1 MTAPF
6 TSALWTSSAI
16 AAAVGGEASADFEV
30 GGVAFDSR
38 EIGPGDLFFAL
49 KGEQSDGHLY
59 VDDIYTA
66 GGAGAVVSQPVDG
79 PHILVSD
86 TTKALNDL
94 AIASRARTDAK
105 IIGVTGSVG
114 KTGTKEALFA
124 ALNRASMGKS
134 HRSVKSYNNHVGVP
148 LSLSRMPA
156 GCQYGVF
163 EMGMNHAGEL
173 AQLTRLVRPHVAIIT
188 AIAPAH
194 IGHFSS
200 VEAIADAKA
209 EIFQGLTQDGT
220 AVIPH
225 DSDHYQRLR
234 KAALRYT
241 KKVVTFGFDV
251 EADVRAIDVVPAQ
264 GGGSLVTAS
273 FRDDGEGD
281 RSLCF
286 TVAEPGKHW
295 VSNAL
300 AILAAVRAVGG
311 DLAAAGL
318 ALAELQGLDGRG
330 RRHQIDLKQGDANTG
345 RALLIDESYN
355 ANPVSMKAT
364 LGQLTQEICGGKK
377 IVILGAMGELGDQA
391 QAYHEALADDIVAS
405 GARTIIL
412 VGDEMAYTSAKLAE
426 IVSEKLDHTPEIS
439 HVAGS
444 SEALTAVAREIGDE
458 DVLLIKGSN
467 YLGLSKVVS
476 ALVGGEF

>member
-1 MTAPF
+1 MTAQGK
-6 TSALWTSSAI
+6 ALWTSSAI
-16 AAAVGGEASADFEV
+16 AEAVKGQASADFEV
-30 GGVAFDSR
+30 SGVAFDSR

-59 VDDIYTA
+59 VDDIYAA

-94 AIASRARTDAK
+94 AVASRARGDAK

-156 GCQYGVF
+156 GCQYGIF

-173 AQLTRLVRPHVAIIT
+173 AQLTRLVRPDVAIIT

-194 IGHFSS
+194 IGHFPS

-209 EIFQGLTQDGT
+209 EIFQGLTHEGT
-220 AVIPH
+220 AIIPF
-225 DSDHYQRLR
+225 DSPYYERLR
-234 KAALRYT
+234 KAASRCT
-241 KKVVTFGFDV
+241 KNIVTFGFD
-251 EADVRAIDVVPAQ
+251 EQADVRAVDIVPAQ
-264 GGGSLVTAS
+264 GGGSLVTAHL
-273 FRDDGEGD
+273 RDDGEGD

-300 AILAAVRAVGG
+300 AIMAAVRAVGG

-318 ALAELQGLDGRG
+318 ALADLQGLDGRG
-330 RRHQIDLKQGDANTG
+330 RRHQIDLKNGGQAT
-345 RALLIDESYN
+345 LVDESYN

-364 LGQLTQEICGGKK
+364 LGQLANENCDGKK
-377 IVILGAMGELGDQA
+377 IVLLGAMGELGDKA
-391 QAYHEALADDIVAS
+391 QHYHEALADDIIAS
-405 GARTIIL
+405 GARTIVL
-412 VGDEMAYTSAKLAE
+412 VGDEMAYTSTRLAKIIA
-426 IVSEKLDHTPEIS
+426 EKLDHTPKIS

-444 SEALTAVAREIGDE
+444 SEALAEVAGEISDE
-458 DVLLIKGSN
+458 DILLIKGSN
-467 YLGLSKVVS
+467 YLGLAKVVS
-476 ALVGGEF
+476 ALVGGEY

>member
-1 MTAPF
+1 MTD
-6 TSALWTSSAI
+6 LWTSSAI
-16 AAAVGGEASADFEV
+16 AQAVQGKASEDFNTD
-30 GGVAFDSR
+30 GVAFDSR

-59 VDDIYTA
+59 VDNIYAA

-79 PHILVSD
+79 PHVLVSD
-86 TTKALNDL
+86 TTEALNQL
-94 AIASRARTDAK
+94 AIASRARCDAK

-124 ALNRASMGKS
+124 ALNRSSMGKA

-156 GCQYGVF
+156 DCQYGIF

-173 AQLTRLVRPHVAIIT
+173 AQLTRLVRPDVAIVT

-194 IGHFSS
+194 IGHFSG

-209 EIFQGLTQDGT
+209 EIFQGLTHEGT
-220 AVIPH
+220 AIIPY
-225 DSDHYQRLR
+225 DSPHFERLR
-234 KAALRYT
+234 KAALRST
-241 KKVVTFGFDV
+241 KKIVTFGFD
-251 EADVRAIDVVPAQ
+251 EQADVRAIDIVPAQ

-273 FRDDGEGD
+273 LGD

-300 AILAAVRAVGG
+300 AILAAVHAVGG

-318 ALAELQGLDGRG
+318 ALADLQGLDGRG
-330 RRHQIDLKQGDANTG
+330 RRHQIELNDGGQ
-345 RALLIDESYN
+345 ALLIDESYN

-364 LGQLTQEICGGKK
+364 LNQLESETCSGKK
-377 IVILGAMGELGDQA
+377 VVLLGAMGELGDKA
-391 QAYHEALADDIVAS
+391 QAYHETLADDIIAS

-412 VGDEMAYTSAKLAE
+412 VGDEMAYTSAKLTE
-426 IVSEKLDHTPEIS
+426 LVSEKLDHTPEIS

-444 SEALTAVAREIGDE
+444 AEALAAVVGGIGDA
-458 DVLLIKGSN
+458 DILLIKGSN
-467 YLGLSKVVS
+467 YLGLAKVVS
-476 ALVGGEF
+476 ALVRGEY

>member
-1 MTAPF
+1 MTG
-6 TSALWTSSAI
+6 LWTSTALAQAVQGI
-16 AAAVGGEASADFEV
+16 ASGDFDV
-30 GGVAFDSR
+30 NGVAFDSR

-59 VDDIYTA
+59 VDNIYAA
-66 GGAGAVVSQPVDG
+66 GGMGAVVSQPVDG
-79 PHILVSD
+79 PHILVPD
-86 TTKALNDL
+86 TTEALNQL
-94 AIASRARTDAK
+94 AIASRARCDAK

-124 ALNRASMGKS
+124 ALNRSSMGKA

-156 GCQYGVF
+156 DSQYGIF

-173 AQLTRLVRPHVAIIT
+173 AQLTRLVRPDVAIIT

-194 IGHFSS
+194 IGHFSG

-209 EIFQGLTQDGT
+209 EIFQGLTHEGT
-220 AVIPH
+220 AIIPY
-225 DSDHYQRLR
+225 DSPHYDRLR
-234 KAALRYT
+234 KAALRST
-241 KKVVTFGFDV
+241 KKVVTFGFD
-251 EADVRAIDVVPAQ
+251 ERADVRAIDIVPAQ
-264 GGGSLVTAS
+264 GGGSLVTAR
-273 FRDDGEGD
+273 FRDDSEGD

-318 ALAELQGLDGRG
+318 ALAELKGLDGRG
-330 RRHQIDLKQGDANTG
+330 RRHQIDLKDGG

-364 LGQLTQEICGGKK
+364 LGQLANENCGGKK
-377 IVILGAMGELGDQA
+377 IALLGAMGELGDKA
-391 QAYHEALADDIVAS
+391 QVYHESLAGDIIAS
-405 GARTIIL
+405 GAQRVIL
-412 VGDEMAYTSAKLAE
+412 VGDEMAYTTAKLAAL
-426 IVSEKLDHTPEIS
+426 VSEKLDHAPEIS

-444 SEALTAVAREIGDE
+444 LEALAEVAERIGDA
-458 DVLLIKGSN
+458 DILLIKGSN
-467 YLGLSKVVS
+467 YLGLAKVVT
-476 ALVGGEF
+476 ALVRGEY

>member
-1 MTAPF
+1 M
-6 TSALWTSSAI
+6 SALWTSSDI
-16 AAAVGGEASADFEV
+16 ASAVKGKASADFEV

-38 EIGPGDLFFAL
+38 EIGSGDLFFAL

-59 VDDIYTA
+59 VDNIYAA
-66 GGAGAVVSQPVDG
+66 GGAGAVVSQPVEG

-86 TTKALNDL
+86 TTKALDQL
-94 AIASRARTDAK
+94 AIASRARSDAK

-124 ALNRASMGKS
+124 ALNRASMGRS

-156 GCQYGVF
+156 ECQYGIF

-173 AQLTRLVRPHVAIIT
+173 AQLTRLVRPDVAIVT

-194 IGHFSS
+194 IGHFSG

-209 EIFQGLTQDGT
+209 EIFQGLTHEGT
-220 AVIPH
+220 AIIPY
-225 DSDHYQRLR
+225 DSPHYERLR
-234 KAALRYT
+234 KAALRST
-241 KKVVTFGFDV
+241 KRVVSFGFD
-251 EADVRAIDVVPAQ
+251 EQADVRAIDIVPAQ

-273 FRDDGEGD
+273 FRNDGEGD

-286 TVAEPGKHW
+286 TVAEPGRHW

-318 ALAELQGLDGRG
+318 ALAELKGLDGRG
-330 RRHQIDLKQGDANTG
+330 RRHQIELKAGGQ
-345 RALLIDESYN
+345 ALLIDESYN

-364 LGQLTQEICGGKK
+364 LSQLASESCGGKK
-377 IVILGAMGELGDQA
+377 ILLLGAMGELGDEA
-391 QAYHEALADDIVAS
+391 QAYHEALLDDVIAS
-405 GARTIIL
+405 GAQTVIL
-412 VGDEMAYTSAKLAE
+412 VGDEMFHLSAKLAG
-426 IVSEKLDHTPEIS
+426 IASEELDQAIEIS

-444 SEALTAVAREIGDE
+444 SEVLAAVAGEISDE
-458 DVLLIKGSN
+458 DILLIKGSN

-476 ALVGGEF
+476 ALVSGEY

>member
-1 MTAPF
+1 MKL
-6 TSALWTSSAI
+6 LWTSSAI
-16 AAAVGGEASADFEV
+16 AAAVEGQASSEFEV
-30 GGVAFDSR
+30 SGVAFDSR

-59 VDDIYTA
+59 VDSIYEA

-86 TTKALNDL
+86 TTKALNQL
-94 AIASRARTDAK
+94 ATASRTRTEAK

-156 GCQYGVF
+156 ECQYGIF

-173 AQLTRLVRPHVAIIT
+173 AQLTRLVQPDVAIIT

-194 IGHFSS
+194 IGHFSG

-209 EIFQGLTQDGT
+209 EIFQGLTHEGT
-220 AVIPH
+220 AIIPF
-225 DSDHYQRLR
+225 DSEHYERLR
-234 KAALRYT
+234 KAALRCT
-241 KKVVTFGFDV
+241 KKVVTFGFG
-251 EADVRAIDVVPAQ
+251 EQADVRAVDVVPAPA
-264 GGGSLVTAS
+264 GGSLVTAR
-273 FRDDGEGD
+273 FRDDGQGD

-300 AILAAVRAVGG
+300 AILAAVRVVGG

-318 ALAELQGLDGRG
+318 ALAELNGLDGRG
-330 RRHQIDLKQGDANTG
+330 KRHKIELKDGG
-345 RALLIDESYN
+345 HALLIDESYN

-364 LGQLTQEICGGKK
+364 LGQLASEPCNGDK
-377 IVILGAMGELGDQA
+377 IVLLGAMGELGDKA
-391 QAYHEALADDIVAS
+391 QVYHEALADDIIAS
-405 GARTIIL
+405 GARTIVL
-412 VGDEMAYTSAKLAE
+412 VGDEMVYTSARLAGLA
-426 IVSEKLDHTPEIS
+426 SEKLDYTPEIT
-439 HVAGS
+439 HVAGA
-444 SEALTAVAREIGDE
+444 SEALTEVARKIGDE
-458 DVLLIKGSN
+458 DTLLIKGSN
-467 YLGLSKVVS
+467 YLGLAKVVS
-476 ALVGGEF
+476 ALVSGEY

>member
-1 MTAPF
+1 M
-6 TSALWTSSAI
+6 SALWTSSDI
-16 AAAVGGEASADFEV
+16 AAAVQGKASTDFEV

-59 VDDIYTA
+59 VDNIYAA
-66 GGAGAVVSQPVDG
+66 GGTGAVVSQPVDG

-86 TTKALNDL
+86 TTKALDHL
-94 AIASRARTDAK
+94 AVASRARSDAK

-156 GCQYGVF
+156 ECQYGIF
-163 EMGMNHAGEL
+163 EMGMNHSGEL
-173 AQLTRLVRPHVAIIT
+173 AQLTRLVRPDVAIIT

-209 EIFQGLTQDGT
+209 EIFQGLTHEGT
-220 AVIPH
+220 AIIPF
-225 DSDHYQRLR
+225 DSPYYERLR

-241 KKVVTFGFDV
+241 KKVITFGFD
-251 EADVRAIDVVPAQ
+251 EQANVRAVDVVPAP

-273 FRDDGEGD
+273 LRDDGQGD

-286 TVAEPGKHW
+286 TIAEPGKHW

-318 ALAELQGLDGRG
+318 ALAELSGLDGRG
-330 RRHQIDLKQGDANTG
+330 KRHQIELKDGGQ
-345 RALLIDESYN
+345 ALLIDESYN

-364 LGQLTQEICGGKK
+364 LGQLTNEVCGGKK
-377 IVILGAMGELGDQA
+377 ILLLGAMGELGDQA
-391 QAYHEALADDIVAS
+391 QAYHEALADDIFAS
-405 GARTIIL
+405 GAQTIIL
-412 VGDEMAYTSAKLAE
+412 VGDEMIHTSAKLAE
-426 IVSEKLDHTPEIS
+426 IVSEKLDHAPEIS

-444 SEALTAVAREIGDE
+444 SEALAEVAGKISDE
-458 DVLLIKGSN
+458 DILLIKGSN
-467 YLGLSKVVS
+467 YLGLAKVVS
-476 ALVGGEF
+476 ALVSGEF

>member
-1 MTAPF
+1 MT
-6 TSALWTSSAI
+6 ALWTSSAI
-16 AAAVGGEASADFEV
+16 AQSVQGAVSADFEV
-30 GGVAFDSR
+30 NGVAFDSR
-38 EIGPGDLFFAL
+38 EIGSGDLFFAL

-59 VDDIYTA
+59 VDNIYAA

-86 TTKALNDL
+86 TTKALNQL

-124 ALNRASMGKS
+124 ALNRASMGKA

-156 GCQYGVF
+156 ECQYGIF

-173 AQLTRLVRPHVAIIT
+173 AQLTRLVRPDVAIIT

-194 IGHFSS
+194 IGHFSG

-209 EIFQGLTQDGT
+209 EIFQGLTHEG
-220 AVIPH
+220 AAIIPY
-225 DSDHYQRLR
+225 DSPHYERLR
-234 KAALRYT
+234 KAALRST
-241 KKVVTFGFDV
+241 KKVVSFGFD
-251 EADVRAIDVVPAQ
+251 EQADVRAIDVVPAQ

-273 FRDDGEGD
+273 FRDDGDGD

-311 DLAAAGL
+311 DLASAGL
-318 ALAELQGLDGRG
+318 ALAELTGLDGRG
-330 RRHQIDLKQGDANTG
+330 KRHQIELKDGG
-345 RALLIDESYN
+345 EALLIDESYN

-364 LGQLTQEICGGKK
+364 LDQLSNESCRGKK
-377 IVILGAMGELGDQA
+377 IVVLGAMGELGDKA
-391 QAYHEALADDIVAS
+391 QAYHEALADDVIAS
-405 GARTIIL
+405 GAEVIIL
-412 VGDEMAYTSAKLAE
+412 VGDEMVHAQAQLLE
-426 IVSEKLDHTPEIS
+426 LVSEQLDHVREIS

-444 SEALTAVAREIGDE
+444 SEAVTKTILAEVTKKISDE
-458 DVLLIKGSN
+458 DILLIKGSN
-467 YLGLSKVVS
+467 YLGLAKVVS
-476 ALVGGEF
+476 ALVSGEY

>member
-1 MTAPF
+1 MTD
-6 TSALWTSSAI
+6 LWTSSAI
-16 AAAVGGEASADFEV
+16 AQAVQGKASADFDAN
-30 GGVAFDSR
+30 GVAFDSR

-59 VDDIYTA
+59 VDNIYAA
-66 GGAGAVVSQPVDG
+66 GGSGAVVSQAVDG
-79 PHILVSD
+79 PHVLVSD
-86 TTKALNDL
+86 TTEALNQL
-94 AIASRARTDAK
+94 AIASRARSDAK
-105 IIGVTGSVG
+105 VIGVTGSVG

-124 ALNRASMGKS
+124 ALNRSSMGKA

-156 GCQYGVF
+156 ECQYGIF
-163 EMGMNHAGEL
+163 EMGMNHSGEL
-173 AQLTRLVRPHVAIIT
+173 AQLTRLVRPDVAIIT

-194 IGHFSS
+194 IGHFSG

-209 EIFQGLTQDGT
+209 EIFQGLTHEGT
-220 AVIPH
+220 AIIPY
-225 DSDHYQRLR
+225 DSPHYERLR
-234 KAALRYT
+234 KAALRST
-241 KKVVTFGFDV
+241 KKVVTFGFD
-251 EADVRAIDVVPAQ
+251 EQADVRAIDVVPAQ
-264 GGGSLVTAS
+264 GGGSLVTAR

-318 ALAELQGLDGRG
+318 ALAELKGLDGRG
-330 RRHQIDLKQGDANTG
+330 RRHQIELKGGGQ
-345 RALLIDESYN
+345 ALLIDESYN

-364 LGQLTQEICGGKK
+364 LSQLESQACSGKK
-377 IVILGAMGELGDQA
+377 IVLLGAMGELGDKA
-391 QAYHEALADDIVAS
+391 QAYHEALADDIITS
-405 GARTIIL
+405 GAQAIIL

-426 IVSEKLDHTPEIS
+426 IVSEKLDHAPEIS

-444 SEALTAVAREIGDE
+444 SDALAAVAGGIGDA
-458 DVLLIKGSN
+458 DILLIKGSN
-467 YLGLSKVVS
+467 YLGLAKVVT
-476 ALVGGEF
+476 ALVRGEY

>member
-1 MTAPF
+1 M
-6 TSALWTSSAI
+6 SSLWTSSAI
-16 AAAVGGEASADFEV
+16 AQAVQGRASADFDTD
-30 GGVAFDSR
+30 GVAFDSR

-59 VDDIYTA
+59 VDNIYAA
-66 GGAGAVVSQPVDG
+66 GGAGAVVSEPASG

-94 AIASRARTDAK
+94 AIASRTRTDAK

-124 ALNRASMGKS
+124 ALNRASMGKA

-156 GCQYGVF
+156 ECQYGIF

-173 AQLTRLVRPHVAIIT
+173 AQLTRLVRPDVAIVT

-194 IGHFSS
+194 IGHFAS

-209 EIFQGLTQDGT
+209 EIFQGLTHEGT
-220 AVIPH
+220 AIIPF
-225 DSDHYQRLR
+225 DSPHYERLR
-234 KAALRYT
+234 KAALRST
-241 KKVVTFGFDV
+241 KKVVTFGFD
-251 EADVRAIDVVPAQ
+251 EQADVRAIDIVPAQ

-273 FRDDGEGD
+273 FRDDREGD

-330 RRHQIDLKQGDANTG
+330 RRHQIDLEDGG

-364 LGQLTQEICGGKK
+364 LEQLARENSGGKK
-377 IVILGAMGELGDQA
+377 TVVLGAMGELGDKA
-391 QAYHEALADDIVAS
+391 QSYHEALAEDIIAS
-405 GARTIIL
+405 GAQTIIL
-412 VGDEMAYTSAKLAE
+412 VGDEMAHTQARLAQLS
-426 IVSEKLDHTPEIS
+426 SEKLDHTLKIS

-444 SEALTAVAREIGDE
+444 SEAATKAILAEVAGEISDE

-467 YLGLSKVVS
+467 YLGLAKVVS
-476 ALVGGEF
+476 ALVSGEY

>member
-1 MTAPF
+1 M
-6 TSALWTSSAI
+6 SALWTSSAI
-16 AAAVGGEASADFEV
+16 AAAVNGKASTDFEV

-59 VDDIYTA
+59 VDDVYAA
-66 GGAGAVVSQPVDG
+66 GAAGAVVSQPVDG
-79 PHILVSD
+79 PHILVPD
-86 TTKALNDL
+86 TTIALDQL
-94 AIASRARTDAK
+94 AIASRARSDAK

-124 ALNRASMGKS
+124 ALNRASMRKS

-156 GCQYGVF
+156 ECQYGIF

-173 AQLTRLVRPHVAIIT
+173 AQLTRLVRPDVAIIT

-194 IGHFSS
+194 IGHFSG

-209 EIFQGLTQDGT
+209 EIFQGLTHEGT
-220 AVIPH
+220 AIIPF
-225 DSDHYQRLR
+225 DSPHYERLR
-234 KAALRYT
+234 EAALRCT
-241 KKVVTFGFDV
+241 KKIVTFGFDK
-251 EADVRAIDVVPAQ
+251 EADVRAIDIVPAQ

-273 FRDDGEGD
+273 FRDDGSGD

-318 ALAELQGLDGRG
+318 ALAELTGLEGRG
-330 RRHQIDLKQGDANTG
+330 KRHQIVCKNGGQ
-345 RALLIDESYN
+345 ALLIDESYN

-364 LGQLTQEICGGKK
+364 LGQLASESCNGKK
-377 IVILGAMGELGDQA
+377 IVVLGAMGELGDKA
-391 QAYHEALADDIVAS
+391 QAYHEALADDIIAS
-405 GARTIIL
+405 GAETIIL
-412 VGDEMAYTSAKLAE
+412 VGDEMTHTSARLAE
-426 IVSEKLDHTPEIS
+426 LASQRLDHTPEIS

-444 SEALTAVAREIGDE
+444 SEALAEVTGTFGDE
-458 DVLLIKGSN
+458 DILLIKGSN
-467 YLGLSKVVS
+467 YLGLAKVVL
-476 ALVGGEF
+476 ALTSGEY

>member
-1 MTAPF
+1 MT
-6 TSALWTSSAI
+6 ALWTSSAI
-16 AAAVGGEASADFEV
+16 AEAIGGQASADFEV
-30 GGVAFDSR
+30 NGVAFDSR
-38 EIGPGDLFFAL
+38 EIGSGDLFFAL
-49 KGEQSDGHLY
+49 KGERSDGHLY
-59 VDDIYTA
+59 VDDIYAA

-79 PHILVSD
+79 PHILVPD

-156 GCQYGVF
+156 GCQYGIF

-173 AQLTRLVRPHVAIIT
+173 SQLTRLVRPDVAIIT

-194 IGHFSS
+194 IGHFSG

-209 EIFQGLTQDGT
+209 EILQGLTHEGT
-220 AVIPH
+220 AVIPR
-225 DSDHYQRLR
+225 DSDHFQRLH
-234 KAALRYT
+234 KAALRCT
-241 KKVVTFGFDV
+241 KKIVTFGFD
-251 EADVRAIDVVPAQ
+251 EQADVRAIDVVPAQ
-264 GGGSLVTAS
+264 GSGSLVTAS
-273 FRDDGEGD
+273 FSDDGDGD

-330 RRHQIDLKQGDANTG
+330 RRHQIELKGGG

-364 LGQLTQEICGGKK
+364 LGQLARENCRGKK
-377 IVILGAMGELGDQA
+377 IVILGAMGELGDKA
-391 QAYHEALADDIVAS
+391 QAYHEALAEDIIAS
-405 GARTIIL
+405 GAQAIIL
-412 VGDEMAYTSAKLAE
+412 VGDEMAHTQARLEQLS
-426 IVSEKLDHTPEIS
+426 SEKLDHALKIS

-444 SEALTAVAREIGDE
+444 SEALAAVAGEISDE
-458 DVLLIKGSN
+458 DILLIKGSN

-476 ALVGGEF
+476 ALVSEEF